1 MTSILS
7 QEKQVFNATNSNAII
22 SKSKNIFSVFFC
34 ICWIDLEIG
43 LLLKKKDEPRRL
55 FVYEIIDCKKWG

>member
-22 SKSKNIFSVFFC
+22 SKSKNIFGSFFC
-34 ICWIDLEIG
+34 TSRMYI
-43 LLLKKKDEPRRL
+43 
-55 FVYEIIDCKKWG
+55 